1 MNAPLSSKTESLKA
15 RVFDGKGWN
24 KAFVEGALIHDLWA
38 EAERLRSERDTYKA
52 QAAAHWQAVEELQ
65 RMIASSAH
73 ETAVAHGRI
82 PAANPQLQAHISAV
96 GDFMEELG
104 PYLGLEDGLVKT
116 GEFIEAAKRIRQWCH
131 DHQRPLDFVRALKI
145 AEGVFEQ
152 YGKDQPKWWRRM
164 DGTPILNDVAVRMAE
179 AFRADAQSPVKTE
192 AERPL
197 CSTCKTPMRRAVTD
211 YGVGWQL
218 DCKCKDGVP
227 K

>member
-1 MNAPLSSKTESLKA
+1 MTALDDLVRQYIAEYDGPCPDLSLRNTL
-15 RVFDGKGWN
+15 RN
-24 KAFVEGALIHDLWA
+24 
-38 EAERLRSERDTYKA
+38 RLREAVKNLPTPLASKRDLAKA
-52 QAAAHWQAVEELQ
+52 ARDMAVLALQ
-65 RMIASSAH
+65 GNAYHRGYPDFRDAVDDVLAMTDPRNAH

-104 PYLGLEDGLVKT
+104 PYLGLEDGLVRT

-145 AEGVFEQ
+145 AEGVFER

-179 AFRADAQSPVKTE
+179 AFRDEAQSPVKTGCE
-192 AERPL
+192 P
-197 CSTCKTPMRRAVTD
+197 
-211 YGVGWQL
+211 
-218 DCKCKDGVP
+218 
-227 K
+227 